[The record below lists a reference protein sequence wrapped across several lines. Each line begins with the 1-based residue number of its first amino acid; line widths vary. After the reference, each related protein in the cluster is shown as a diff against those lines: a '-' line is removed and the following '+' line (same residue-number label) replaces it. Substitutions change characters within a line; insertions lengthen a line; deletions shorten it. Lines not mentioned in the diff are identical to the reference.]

1 MHVCILFFK
10 NKIKNIDGDKSLHDF
25 YVRIIK
31 GRPEIPGGT
40 KNEHE
45 SDFDTWLKV
54 APLKREK
61 KGLTFLLVVE
71 R

>member
-10 NKIKNIDGDKSLHDF
+10 NKIKNINGDKSLHD
-25 YVRIIK
+25 K
-31 GRPEIPGGT
+31 RPPRDYGGT